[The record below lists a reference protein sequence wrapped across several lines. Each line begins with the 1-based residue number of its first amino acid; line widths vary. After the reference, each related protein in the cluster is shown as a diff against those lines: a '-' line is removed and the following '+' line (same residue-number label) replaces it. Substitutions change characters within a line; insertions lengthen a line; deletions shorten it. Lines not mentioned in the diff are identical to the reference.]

1 VKNHLS
7 PLSNLK
13 YDIPAA
19 IVVFLVALPLCL
31 GIALAS
37 GAPMVSGII
46 AGIVG
51 GVVIGFFSSSS
62 LSVSGPA
69 AGLTTIVLASIQQLG
84 SFESFLTAVILAG
97 IFQFILG
104 LIKAGTI
111 GNYFPNSVIKG
122 MLAAIGLILIL
133 KQIPHL
139 VGYDSDFEGDES
151 FFQPDGQNTFS
162 ELVES
167 IYYINPYIALIGFI
181 SVLILLIFEFPKI
194 KNSSWHTY
202 VPGPLVVVL
211 FGVFA
216 ISFLRKSKFD
226 IQPDHLVSL
235 PVFDSLSTFS
245 ETLSAPDFIAITNP
259 QVWIIAFTIAV
270 VASLETLLSIDA
282 IDKLDP
288 YKRITH
294 LNQELK
300 AQGIGNFVSGL
311 IGGLPVTS
319 VIVRSSANVTAGGR
333 TKASTI
339 LHGLIMLVASLTI
352 ASVIN
357 LIPLSA
363 LAAILILIGYK
374 LTKPSLWIS
383 IYKRGRSQFIPFAI
397 TCLSILFSDLLTGI
411 AIGLIVGVYFV
422 VKSNFHQGVMI
433 VQDGSNYLVR
443 LTKDVSF
450 LNKRLLREKLASI
463 PDKSFVIIDG
473 ASSQFI
479 DYDITDTISD
489 FIENAKN
496 RSIEVELKKT
506 NTSANSYFKK

>member
-1 VKNHLS
+1 MKNHLS

-46 AGIVG
+46 AGFVG
-51 GVVIGFFSSSS
+51 GIIIGFLSSSS

-84 SFESFLTAVILAG
+84 SFESFLTAVVLAG

-104 LIKAGTI
+104 LVKAGTI
-111 GNYFPNSVIKG
+111 GNYFPNAVIKG
-122 MLAAIGLILIL
+122 MLAAIGLILVL

-139 VGYDSDFEGDES
+139 FGYDSDFEGDES
-151 FFQPDGQNTFS
+151 FFQPDGQNTFT
-162 ELVES
+162 ELLQS
-167 IYYINPYIALIGFI
+167 IYYVNPYIALIGVI
-181 SVLILLIFEFPKI
+181 SIIILLIFESPKI
-194 KNSSWHTY
+194 KNSSWQTY
-202 VPGPLVVVL
+202 IPGPLVVVL
-211 FGVFA
+211 FGVIA
-216 ISFLRKSKFD
+216 VLTLRT
-226 IQPDHLVSL
+226 IQIDVQPEHLVSL
-235 PVFDSLSTFS
+235 PVFNSLSKFQES
-245 ETLSAPDFIAITNP
+245 LASPDFSSIANP
-259 QVWIIAFTIAV
+259 QVWIVALTLAI

-294 LNQELK
+294 LNKELK

-352 ASVIN
+352 ASILN

-374 LTKPSLWIS
+374 LSKPSLWIG
-383 IYKRGRSQFIPFAI
+383 IYKRGKSQFIPFAT
-397 TCLSILFSDLLTGI
+397 TCVSILFSDLLTGI

-422 VKSNFHQGVMI
+422 VNSNFHQGVMI

-463 PDKSFVIIDG
+463 PNNSFVIIDG

-479 DYDITDTISD
+479 DFDIIDTISD

-496 RSIEVELKKT
+496 RSIKVELKKT